1 MFITP
6 FLGYGLLLFVCV
18 IVSLRIR
25 DLFFQW
31 VRLEVNILSVIP
43 LLVVKIR
50 EDAVLNGLKYFISQ
64 RVASLVFILR
74 MLLGAGYG
82 ISALIISVVVLFKM
96 GIPPLH
102 SWLLSILPSLG
113 YSEIFI
119 LLSVQKFIPLMILS
133 QLSLTFRTIIVLVLS
148 CLVFLLLRLNKIG
161 RVSILIFLSSRRNGL
176 WVLRSLFRIRKWVIF
191 IIMYTIILG
200 VTIILLRTLKVFK
213 LNDILHRGYGGSVI
227 IGLQFLNM
235 GGLPPFVGFMLKVL
249 IIKGILLF
257 RRGLAIALI
266 FVRLLMIYLYTTTL
280 YQVYCAVN
288 NYDHNSG
295 RPLPIYVS
303 TAWILRSLGTTVLI
317 YII

>member
-1 MFITP
+1 
-6 FLGYGLLLFVCV
+6 
-18 IVSLRIR
+18 
-25 DLFFQW
+25 
-31 VRLEVNILSVIP
+31 
-43 LLVVKIR
+43 
-50 EDAVLNGLKYFISQ
+50 
-64 RVASLVFILR
+64 
-74 MLLGAGYG
+74 
-82 ISALIISVVVLFKM
+82 
-96 GIPPLH
+96 
-102 SWLLSILPSLG
+102 
-113 YSEIFI
+113 
-119 LLSVQKFIPLMILS
+119 
-133 QLSLTFRTIIVLVLS
+133 
-148 CLVFLLLRLNKIG
+148 
-161 RVSILIFLSSRRNGL
+161 
-176 WVLRSLFRIRKWVIF
+176 
-191 IIMYTIILG
+191 MYTIILG

-303 TAWILRSLGTTVLI
+303 TA
-317 YII
+317 